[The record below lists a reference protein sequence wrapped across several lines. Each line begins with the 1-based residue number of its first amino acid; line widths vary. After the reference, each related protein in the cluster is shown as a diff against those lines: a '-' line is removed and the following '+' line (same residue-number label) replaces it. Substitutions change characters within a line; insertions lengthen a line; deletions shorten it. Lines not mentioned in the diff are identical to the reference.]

1 MSEIQVD
8 EYIVSFG
15 RAKEALSV
23 AIQQAS
29 AFGGNGALSQQQ
41 QADAFA
47 LASDLGAQKVLLV
60 DAHNRFMGKFF
71 LPNPPSQ
78 NIIDDAL
85 AKMRALAQV
94 VANNILAEGKLE
106 AVIGVISAIN
116 ELAKPAA
123 PAPAP
128 AAAAALVGS
137 PSGVAMAPAAVPAKA
152 PSGPELV
159 MAATTTHWLR
169 QMRKRQ

>member
-1 MSEIQVD
+1 MSEVKVD

-15 RAKEALSV
+15 RAKEALSI
-23 AIQQAS
+23 AIDQAD
-29 AFGGNGALSQQQ
+29 ALGRNGALSKQQ
-41 QADAFA
+41 QADAIA
-47 LASDLGAQKVLLV
+47 LASDLGAQKVLLI
-60 DAHNRFMGKFF
+60 DAHNRFMAKFF

-78 NIIDDAL
+78 ATVDEAI
-85 AKMRALAQV
+85 AKMRELAQV

-106 AVIGVISAIN
+106 AVIGIISAIN
-116 ELAKPAA
+116 ELAEPAA

-128 AAAAALVGS
+128 AAAAAGG
-137 PSGVAMAPAAVPAKA
+137 PAGVAIAPAAVAAKA

>member
-1 MSEIQVD
+1 MSEINVD

-15 RAKEALSV
+15 RAKEAVCV
-23 AIQQAS
+23 AIDQAD
-29 AFGGNGALSQQQ
+29 ALGRNGALSEQQ
-41 QADAFA
+41 QADAIA

-60 DAHNRFMGKFF
+60 DAHNRFMGQFF

-78 NIIDDAL
+78 PTVDAAL
-85 AKMRALAQV
+85 AKMRELAQV

-123 PAPAP
+123 PAPA
-128 AAAAALVGS
+128 AAAAPAGDHA
-137 PSGVAMAPAAVPAKA
+137 GIAMAIAAVAAKA
-152 PSGPELV
+152 PSGPELA
-159 MAATTTHWLR
+159 MAVTTTHWLR

>member
-1 MSEIQVD
+1 MSEVKVD

-15 RAKEALSV
+15 RAKEALSI
-23 AIQQAS
+23 AIDQAD
-29 AFGGNGALSQQQ
+29 ALGRNGALSKQQ
-41 QADAFA
+41 QADAIA
-47 LASDLGAQKVLLV
+47 LASDLGAQKVLLI
-60 DAHNRFMGKFF
+60 DAHNRFMAKFF

-78 NIIDDAL
+78 ATVDEAI
-85 AKMRALAQV
+85 AKMRELAQV

-106 AVIGVISAIN
+106 AVIGIISAIN
-116 ELAKPAA
+116 ELAEPAA

-128 AAAAALVGS
+128 AAAAAGG
-137 PSGVAMAPAAVPAKA
+137 PAGVAIAPAAVAAKA
-152 PSGPELV
+152 PNGPELV

>member
-1 MSEIQVD
+1 MSEVQVD

-23 AIQQAS
+23 AIDQAD
-29 AFGGNGALSQQQ
+29 ALGNNGALSKQQ
-41 QADAFA
+41 QADAIA

-60 DAHNRFMGKFF
+60 DAHNRFMAQFF

-78 NIIDDAL
+78 GTVDEAL
-85 AKMRALAQV
+85 AKMRELAQV

-123 PAPAP
+123 
-128 AAAAALVGS
+128 AAAAPAGG
-137 PSGVAMAPAAVPAKA
+137 PAGVTMAPAVVDAKVPN
-152 PSGPELV
+152 GPKLA

-169 QMRKRQ
+169 QMRKRK

>member
-1 MSEIQVD
+1 MSEVKVD

-15 RAKEALSV
+15 RAKEALSI
-23 AIQQAS
+23 AIDQAD
-29 AFGGNGALSQQQ
+29 ALGRNGALSKQQ
-41 QADAFA
+41 QADAIA
-47 LASDLGAQKVLLV
+47 LASDLGAQKVLLI
-60 DAHNRFMGKFF
+60 DAHNRFMAKFF
-71 LPNPPSQ
+71 LPNPPSRATVDEA
-78 NIIDDAL
+78 I
-85 AKMRALAQV
+85 AKMRELAQV

-106 AVIGVISAIN
+106 AVIGIISAIN
-116 ELAKPAA
+116 ELAEPAA

-128 AAAAALVGS
+128 AAAAAGG
-137 PSGVAMAPAAVPAKA
+137 PAGVAIAPAAVAAKA

>member
-1 MSEIQVD
+1 MSEVKVD

-15 RAKEALSV
+15 RAKEALSI
-23 AIQQAS
+23 AIDQAD
-29 AFGGNGALSQQQ
+29 ALGRNGALSKQQ
-41 QADAFA
+41 QADAIA
-47 LASDLGAQKVLLV
+47 LASDLGAQKVLLIG
-60 DAHNRFMGKFF
+60 AHNRFMAKFF

-78 NIIDDAL
+78 ATVDEAI
-85 AKMRALAQV
+85 AKMRELAQV

-106 AVIGVISAIN
+106 AVIGIISAIN
-116 ELAKPAA
+116 ELAEPAA

-128 AAAAALVGS
+128 AAAAAGG
-137 PSGVAMAPAAVPAKA
+137 PAGVAIAPAAVAAKA

-159 MAATTTHWLR
+159 MAAPTTHWLR

>member
-1 MSEIQVD
+1 MSEIKVD

-23 AIQQAS
+23 AIDNAD
-29 AFGGNGALSQQQ
+29 ALGGNGALSQQQ
-41 QADAFA
+41 QADAVA
-47 LASDLGAQKVLLV
+47 LASDLEAQKILLV
-60 DAHNRFMGKFF
+60 DAHNRFMVQFF

-78 NIIDDAL
+78 HSVDEAIVKMREL
-85 AKMRALAQV
+85 AKV

-106 AVIGVISAIN
+106 AVIGIISAIN
-116 ELAKPAA
+116 ALAKPAA
-123 PAPAP
+123 PAEGVASNAP
-128 AAAAALVGS
+128 AEVA
-137 PSGVAMAPAAVPAKA
+137 AMAPAAVPQVG
-152 PSGPELV
+152 SDLV

>member
-1 MSEIQVD
+1 MSEVKVD

-15 RAKEALSV
+15 RAKEALSI
-23 AIQQAS
+23 AIDQAD
-29 AFGGNGALSQQQ
+29 ALGRNGALSKQQ
-41 QADAFA
+41 QADAIA
-47 LASDLGAQKVLLV
+47 LASDLGAQKVLLI
-60 DAHNRFMGKFF
+60 DAHNRFMAKFF

-78 NIIDDAL
+78 ATVDEAI
-85 AKMRALAQV
+85 AKMRELAQV

-106 AVIGVISAIN
+106 AVIGIISAIN
-116 ELAKPAA
+116 ELAEPA
-123 PAPAP
+123 APAP
-128 AAAAALVGS
+128 AAAAAPAGG
-137 PSGVAMAPAAVPAKA
+137 PAGVAMAPAAVAAKA

>member
-1 MSEIQVD
+1 MSEVKVD

-23 AIQQAS
+23 AIDQAD
-29 AFGGNGALSQQQ
+29 ALGRNGALSKQQ
-41 QADAFA
+41 QADAIA

-60 DAHNRFMGKFF
+60 DAHNRFMAKFF

-78 NIIDDAL
+78 AIVNEAL
-85 AKMRALAQV
+85 AKMQELAQV

-123 PAPAP
+123 PAT
-128 AAAAALVGS
+128 AAAAAPAGG
-137 PSGVAMAPAAVPAKA
+137 PAGIAMATAAVAAKA
-152 PSGPELV
+152 PSGPELAL
-159 MAATTTHWLR
+159 AATTTHWLR